1 MCVCM
6 FVCDHAAEFEVLK
19 NPPPAPSVCIKYA
32 WKTEGVRQGGLEM
45 KENGEAGEEDEASAQ
60 LAVFLSAQTLT
71 ATVVFSLSAADVSV
85 VACQCV
91 FHLGGERRGGFRP
104 LQECS

>member
-1 MCVCM
+1 
-6 FVCDHAAEFEVLK
+6 
-19 NPPPAPSVCIKYA
+19 
-32 WKTEGVRQGGLEM
+32 M

-71 ATVVFSLSAADVSV
+71 AAVVFSLSFHVSFSLVGFVLLQTCSLLPVSV
-85 VACQCV
+85 FSIGV
-91 FHLGGERRGGFRP
+91 GGSGGGFRP